1 MIIKAVDSTNID
13 STMVLCEYYR
23 EEAGISDDD
32 YDHNSVL
39 ETIKTRSIHAEYC
52 WFNLYEGQRPVGF
65 ISGCLTQAPWNKNIL
80 YAHIELVFILESHR
94 SLDNFKMLIDAFTKW
109 GTQFKVVDITA
120 GDIGINVDRTRKLYE
135 HLGFTQGLWMTK
147 EMINE

>member
-23 EEAGISDDD
+23 EEADISDDD

-39 ETIKTRSIHAEYC
+39 ETIKTRSIHPEYC

-65 ISGCLTQAPWNKNIL
+65 ISGCLTQAPWNNKIL

-109 GTQFKVVDITA
+109 GEQFKVVDITA

>member
-1 MIIKAVDSTNID
+1 MIIKAVDATNID
-13 STMVLCEYYR
+13 ATMVLCEYYR
-23 EEAGISDDD
+23 EEADISDDD

-39 ETIKTRSIHAEYC
+39 ETIKTRSIHPEYC

-65 ISGCLTQAPWNKNIL
+65 ISGCLTQAPWNNKIL

-94 SLDNFKMLIDAFTKW
+94 NLDNFKMLIDAFTKW
-109 GTQFKVVDITA
+109 AKQFKVVDITA

-135 HLGFTQGLWMTK
+135 HLGFTQGLWMIK